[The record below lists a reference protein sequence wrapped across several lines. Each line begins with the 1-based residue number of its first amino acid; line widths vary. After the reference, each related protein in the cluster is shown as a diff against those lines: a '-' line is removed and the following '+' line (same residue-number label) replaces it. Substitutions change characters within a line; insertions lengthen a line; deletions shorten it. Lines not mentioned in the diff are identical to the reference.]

1 MNVYEYL
8 KKLKIEYQ
16 KFEHQP
22 VATAKEAMFIE
33 NVMGGIGVKNLF
45 LKNSDQE
52 YFLYLLKGSKRA
64 NLKSLA
70 IKLNSGKLHFASE
83 EELKEYLN
91 LFPGSVS
98 LLGIINDTGKVKVI
112 IDKELVGLRLLFHP
126 NDNRTTILLKYD
138 DVLKIIDNCGNDLII
153 Y

>member
-8 KKLKIEYQ
+8 TKLKIEYQ
-16 KFEHQP
+16 KLEHQP

-33 NVMGGIGVKNLF
+33 NVMDGIGVKNLF
-45 LKNSDQE
+45 LKNNDQE
-52 YFLYLLKGSKRA
+52 YFLYLLKGNKRA

-91 LFPGSVS
+91 LLPGSVS

-112 IDKELVGLRLLFHP
+112 IDEELVGMRLLFHP
-126 NDNRTTILLKYD
+126 NDNSTTISLKYD